1 MSSSIFIE
9 TTQAPSTEIGD
20 YRLVWGYAGDRWGHR
35 VQVRRDGEWID
46 LLKANANGG
55 CVLQDLFLEQRPDGS
70 AEFQGMGQSAA
81 GIHSASI
88 LCNPDTRSITF
99 DLATRF
105 RELGHVAHL
114 RMEYHR
120 GDGLTGAGIRVE
132 ALATPKVGE
141 LSISGEVPS
150 GEITRIEWKP
160 PTGEL
165 PRAGRPGG
173 GLTVQWGYRM
183 QFPLDN

>member
-1 MSSSIFIE
+1 MSSSIYIE
-9 TTQAPSTEIGD
+9 TTHAPSTEIGD
-20 YRLVWGYAGDRWGHR
+20 YRLVWEYAGDRWGHR

-105 RELGHVAHL
+105 REQGHVAHL

-132 ALATPKVGE
+132 ALATPKLGE
-141 LSISGEVPS
+141 LSIVGEVPS
-150 GEITRIEWKP
+150 DEITRIEWKP
-160 PTGEL
+160 LTGEL
-165 PRAGRPGG
+165 PQLVRPGG
-173 GLTVQWGYRM
+173 GLTVQWGYRICATG
-183 QFPLDN
+183 